1 MIFQGLCSRHLG
13 NIKANVN
20 GFAFS
25 VKTQLMPSLMGV
37 VFFLIKIL
45 KKCPSGR
52 NHGNNSL
59 GNTPLAQSKHHLFKK
74 YKTCHIHKGRQ
85 LQERDTFLKF

>member
-45 KKCPSGR
+45 KKCPSPEVVSPCGYDM
-52 NHGNNSL
+52 S
-59 GNTPLAQSKHHLFKK
+59 
-74 YKTCHIHKGRQ
+74 C
-85 LQERDTFLKF
+85 TF